1 MMRVVTEDHS
11 QGCVRHKKDYLRPMR
26 NAILTLCLLIQTSVF
41 AQEAIESRPS
51 PLALATIRY
60 KDTYVKITYSRPQKR
75 GREIFGGIVPY
86 GKVWRTGANEATEI
100 TATRDVVLKGTL
112 LKAGTYSIF
121 TIPEKD
127 KWTIIINRDIGLW
140 GSYNYNQKQDV
151 MRFDVPVA
159 PITDVT
165 YEPLTLKFNQRNDV
179 ADLLILWDRTS
190 VSIPLKFIL

>member
-1 MMRVVTEDHS
+1 MTSDRAEDCS
-11 QGCVRHKKDYLRPMR
+11 PACGGPKKDYLRPMR
-26 NAILTLCLLIQTSVF
+26 NVILTLCLLIQTTLF

-51 PLALATIRY
+51 PIALATMRY
-60 KDTYVKITYSRPQKR
+60 KDTYVKITYSQPQKR
-75 GREIFGGIVPY
+75 GREIFGGVVPY

-100 TATRDVVLKGTL
+100 TATRDVVVKGTL
-112 LKAGTYSIF
+112 LKAGTYSVF

-127 KWTIIINRDIGLW
+127 KWTIIINRDVGLW

-151 MRFDVPVA
+151 MRFDVPVV
-159 PITDVT
+159 PVTDVT

>member
-1 MMRVVTEDHS
+1 MAL
-11 QGCVRHKKDYLRPMR
+11 KKDYLRPMR
-26 NAILTLCLLIQTSVF
+26 NAILTLCLLLPTFLF
-41 AQEAIESRPS
+41 AQEAMESRPS
-51 PLALATIRY
+51 PIALATMRY
-60 KDTYVKITYSRPQKR
+60 KDTYVKITYSQPQKR

-100 TATRDVVLKGTL
+100 TATRDVVVKGTL
-112 LKAGTYSIF
+112 LKAGTYSLF

-127 KWTIIINRDIGLW
+127 KWTIIINRDVGLW

-151 MRFDVPVA
+151 MRFEVPVA
-159 PITDVT
+159 PIPDVT

-190 VSIPLKFIL
+190 ISIPLKFIL

>member
-1 MMRVVTEDHS
+1 MRIVAEDHS
-11 QGCVRHKKDYLRPMR
+11 WGLRQTKKDYLRPMR

-51 PLALATIRY
+51 PLALATMRY
-60 KDTYVKITYSRPQKR
+60 KDTYVKITYSQPQKR
-75 GREIFGGIVPY
+75 GREIFGGVVPY

-100 TATRDVVLKGTL
+100 TTTRDIVLKGTL

-121 TIPEKD
+121 TIPEKN

-159 PITDVT
+159 PIPDAT